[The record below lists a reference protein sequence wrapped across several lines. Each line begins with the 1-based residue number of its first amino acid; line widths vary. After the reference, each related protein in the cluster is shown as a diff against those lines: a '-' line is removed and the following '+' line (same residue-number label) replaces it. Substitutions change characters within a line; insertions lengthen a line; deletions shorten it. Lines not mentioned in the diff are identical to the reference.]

1 MTTPLTED
9 RAAEALWG
17 INEAISVLHSHL
29 IDSDIREVAALA
41 DAADHVL
48 RRLEQAV
55 SRVSGVPIP

>member
-9 RAAEALWG
+9 RAAEALCG
-17 INEAISVLHSHL
+17 INDAISVLRSHL
-29 IDSDIREVAALA
+29 LDSDSREVAALA